1 MNIARCSQCGVL
13 CERYRMHEYW
23 TGLSMQLWCPACAER
38 GIRMVQHRT
47 VLRCMQIKDKR
58 QKGR

>member
-1 MNIARCSQCGVL
+1 
-13 CERYRMHEYW
+13 MHEYW
-23 TGLSMQLWCPACAER
+23 TGLRMQLWCPGCAEK

>member
-13 CERYRMHEYW
+13 CERYRMHEY
-23 TGLSMQLWCPACAER
+23 GIGRKVQLWCPACAER

-47 VLRCMQIKDKR
+47 VLRCMQIRDKR

>member
-1 MNIARCSQCGVL
+1 METAKCSQCGEI
-13 CERYRMHEYW
+13 CNRYEMHEYRIGRK
-23 TGLSMQLWCPACAER
+23 TQLWCPSCAEK